1 MNREAIAHYLPLSV
15 FLRVLGA
22 SAFRLEAEIE
32 TRRRRGR
39 REERGDSF
47 RLVWVRIPN
56 RWGTNV
62 HLLPLS
68 VFLRVLGASAFQF
81 LCLPLARNR
90 LEACFPRQ
98 AGSLSY
104 GSSSHRHLNEVHS
117 CSTGKSSE
125 PNWSRAECPDHR
137 WRGHSARRLCWG
149 TCCGP
154 PSCGTSCGHPC
165 CDAHYRSRSRAECP
179 DHRWRGH
186 SARRHSS
193 AGIIGF
199 PPGSGCL
206 SIRRLADAA
215 ILPLT
220 RH

>member
-137 WRGHSARRLCWG
+137 WRGHSARRLS
-149 TCCGP
+149 P
-154 PSCGTSCGHPC
+154 
-165 CDAHYRSRSRAECP
+165 AK
-179 DHRWRGH
+179 
-186 SARRHSS
+186 
-193 AGIIGF
+193 IIGF
-199 PPGSGCL
+199 LQGFWQCPVYYPAAGPG
-206 SIRRLADAA
+206 IPTRQPELAGSAHGA
-215 ILPLT
+215 TTTIMAKRT
-220 RH
+220 RSPIQS